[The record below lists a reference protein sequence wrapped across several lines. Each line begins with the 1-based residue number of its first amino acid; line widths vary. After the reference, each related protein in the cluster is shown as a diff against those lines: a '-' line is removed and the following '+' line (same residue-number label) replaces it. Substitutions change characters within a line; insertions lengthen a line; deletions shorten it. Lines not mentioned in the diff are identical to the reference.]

1 MFTQAIDTRNLG
13 QTVGS
18 TTGSGANN
26 ASDPAA
32 SQDRFLKLLVA
43 QLNNQ
48 DPLNPMDN
56 AQMTSQMAQ
65 INTVSGIQELNAT
78 LRGMASQFGAMQAMQ
93 GTSLVGREALVSGTQ
108 LGFDGVIGKGA
119 MRLDQNAGNV
129 TVDVLGSAG
138 QVIDSLDFGPL
149 TAGQHSFNWDGS
161 GVNPT
166 TVSGFRVRAS
176 TDGQPVSASTFTRL
190 TVTGSGMT
198 NGAMSLQMQD
208 GRTVGY
214 DQVVSFI

>member
-78 LRGMASQFGAMQAMQ
+78 LKGMASQFGAMQAMQ
-93 GTSLVGREALVSGTQ
+93 GTSLVGREALVSGSQ

-129 TVDVLGSAG
+129 SVDVLGSAG
-138 QVIDSLDFGPL
+138 QVIDTLNFGPL

-176 TDGQPVSASTFTRL
+176 TDGQPVGATTFTRL

>member
-13 QTVGS
+13 QAVGS
-18 TTGSGANN
+18 TTGSGGNN
-26 ASDPAA
+26 ATDPAA

-56 AQMTSQMAQ
+56 AQMTTQMAQ

-78 LRGMASQFGAMQAMQ
+78 LKGMAAQFGSMQALQ

-108 LGFDGVIGKGA
+108 LGFDGTLGKGA
-119 MRLDQNAGNV
+119 MRLEQGASQV
-129 TVDVLGSAG
+129 SVEVLGKGG
-138 QVIDSLDFGPL
+138 QVIDTLQFGPL

-161 GVNPT
+161 GTDPT
-166 TVSGFRVRAS
+166 QVSGFRVRAS
-176 TDGQPVSASTFTRL
+176 NDGQPVAASTFSRF
-190 TVTGSGMT
+190 TVTGSGMSQ
-198 NGAMSLQMQD
+198 GAMTLQLQD
-208 GRTVGY
+208 GRSLGY